1 MNQIFF
7 FKSAF
12 SSAQRRLILPA
23 VSFFHASSITRTGKT
38 LEGSVGTFDNLVLK
52 AKEPVIVD
60 FYADWCN
67 PCKILGPVLE
77 REVANNSKVTLVKLN
92 ADENHSLASEYE
104 VSALPTVLAFHNGK
118 VVDSFMVG
126 HNNVESSL
134 LAVVVNIDLR
144 ISAEKIDEAF
154 GQALRLY
161 DVRIRLKLLFKLMK
175 SNVSSDSNEWDEW
188 LVC

>member
-1 MNQIFF
+1 MQI
-7 FKSAF
+7 
-12 SSAQRRLILPA
+12 
-23 VSFFHASSITRTGKT
+23 
-38 LEGSVGTFDNLVLK
+38 
-52 AKEPVIVD
+52 
-60 FYADWCN
+60 
-67 PCKILGPVLE
+67 LE

>member
-12 SSAQRRLILPA
+12 SS
-23 VSFFHASSITRTGKT
+23 
-38 LEGSVGTFDNLVLK
+38 
-52 AKEPVIVD
+52 
-60 FYADWCN
+60 
-67 PCKILGPVLE
+67 VLE